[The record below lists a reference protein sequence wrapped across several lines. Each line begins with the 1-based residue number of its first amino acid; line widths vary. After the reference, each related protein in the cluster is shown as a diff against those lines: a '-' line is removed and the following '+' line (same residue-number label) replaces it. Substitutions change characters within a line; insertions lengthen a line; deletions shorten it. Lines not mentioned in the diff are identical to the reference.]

1 MLKHKIAGLLAVLIL
16 LISATGCTNIRF
28 TTGTGKNRFA
38 VCGNYSISVQ
48 AADILISERKYS
60 YEDLFNNEIWNRS
73 VGDMTMEEYLL
84 SDIKTLAGNVIYLN
98 MMAEDMQINLTGDE
112 EERISEYAKDYAE
125 DSGFDKADVEKLLQ
139 MLLIA
144 EKSFYAM
151 TEDVD
156 TEVSTDEARTISV
169 QYMFFA
175 VNDDVTD
182 RMAENKASEAL
193 QKIEDGTD
201 FLTLAEEQSDDSI
214 HSMEFY
220 KGIYDKDFETAA
232 YKLETGQ
239 VSPVV
244 ETEYGY
250 YIIKCI
256 NDNIESDT
264 AKRKSEI
271 VLKRREEL
279 FADKFRQLAEKKDI
293 LFNEKYLKKIDIGSI
308 KAGSGELNKILLAL
322 K

>member
-1 MLKHKIAGLLAVLIL
+1 M
-16 LISATGCTNIRF
+16 
-28 TTGTGKNRFA
+28 
-38 VCGNYSISVQ
+38 
-48 AADILISERKYS
+48 
-60 YEDLFNNEIWNRS
+60 
-73 VGDMTMEEYLL
+73 
-84 SDIKTLAGNVIYLN
+84 
-98 MMAEDMQINLTGDE
+98 
-112 EERISEYAKDYAE
+112 
-125 DSGFDKADVEKLLQ
+125 
-139 MLLIA
+139 
-144 EKSFYAM
+144 
-151 TEDVD
+151 
-156 TEVSTDEARTISV
+156 
-169 QYMFFA
+169 
-175 VNDDVTD
+175 
-182 RMAENKASEAL
+182 
-193 QKIEDGTD
+193 
-201 FLTLAEEQSDDSI
+201 TLAEEQSDDSI

-220 KGIYDKDFETAA
+220 KGMYDKDFETAA

-239 VSPVV
+239 VSSVV

>member
-1 MLKHKIAGLLAVLIL
+1 MLKHKMAGLLAVLIL

-28 TTGTGKNRFA
+28 TTGIGKNRFA
-38 VCGNYSISVQ
+38 VCGNYSMSVQ

-60 YEDLFNNEIWNRS
+60 FENLFNNEIWSRS

-98 MMAEDMQINLTGDE
+98 MMADDMQISLTDDE
-112 EERISEYAKDYAE
+112 KERISEYAKDYAANN
-125 DSGFDKADVEKLLQ
+125 GFDKADAEELLQ

-182 RMAENKASEAL
+182 RMAENKASDAL
-193 QKIEDGTD
+193 QEIENGSD
-201 FLTLAEEQSDDSI
+201 FLALAEEKSDDSI

-220 KGIYDKDFETAA
+220 KGVYDKDFENAA

-250 YIIKCI
+250 YVIKCI
-256 NDNIESDT
+256 NDNVESDT

-279 FADKFRQLAEKKDI
+279 FADKFRQIAEKKDI
-293 LFNEKYLKKIDIGSI
+293 RFNEKYLKKIDVSSL
-308 KAGSGELNKILLAL
+308 KAGSGELKKILLAL

>member
-1 MLKHKIAGLLAVLIL
+1 
-16 LISATGCTNIRF
+16 
-28 TTGTGKNRFA
+28 
-38 VCGNYSISVQ
+38 
-48 AADILISERKYS
+48 
-60 YEDLFNNEIWNRS
+60 

-112 EERISEYAKDYAE
+112 EERISEYAEDYAE
-125 DSGFDKADVEKLLQ
+125 DSGFDKADVEELLR

-193 QKIEDGTD
+193 QKIENGTD

-220 KGIYDKDFETAA
+220 KGMYDKDFETAA

-239 VSPVV
+239 VSSVV
-244 ETEYGY
+244 ETKYGY